1 MAYYRTQYGFKTPSQ
16 VTWIGKG
23 LDVGASA
30 NGFGIPIMQS
40 KTQQEDF
47 VYAGYHLSNNQL
59 YKIIDNLSEE
69 SDESKSTS
77 TLLNERF
84 DNFKRKNQKLITNSA
99 LLPDSVYQ
107 NFFNN

>member
-1 MAYYRTQYGFKTPSQ
+1 
-16 VTWIGKG
+16 
-23 LDVGASA
+23 
-30 NGFGIPIMQS
+30 MQS